1 MSGAP
6 PLTVLRPER
15 GTAMLFS
22 GDMLHAGMPIEEGS
36 RVVFVAS
43 FSGVRVWPDPWNRPL
58 GAATYTVLMAPEEE

>member
-1 MSGAP
+1 
-6 PLTVLRPER
+6 
-15 GTAMLFS
+15 MLFS